1 MYTVFIYLYIFY
13 MIPNYLYSWFIVF
26 VQALHFYCNGVS
38 SSSFVIIISFVTALS
53 KIS

>member
-1 MYTVFIYLYIFY
+1 MYTVLFIYIFLHDFQLFIF
-13 MIPNYLYSWFIVF
+13 MIIVF

-53 KIS
+53 KVS